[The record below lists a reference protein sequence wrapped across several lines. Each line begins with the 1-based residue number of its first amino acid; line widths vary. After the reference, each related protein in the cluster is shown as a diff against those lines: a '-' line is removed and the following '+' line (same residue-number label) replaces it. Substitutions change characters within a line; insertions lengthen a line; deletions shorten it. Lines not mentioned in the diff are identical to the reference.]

1 MTDEELKQLI
11 ASNAKAIQAAT
22 DERVELRL
30 AVGRLEENIGRIDRA
45 IEQLTTLN
53 QGIVRLLASLDD
65 DRPTILRRLMSIENK
80 VDQLLDQKQE

>member
-11 ASNAKAIQAAT
+11 ASNAKAIQAAA

-30 AVGRLEENIGRIDRA
+30 AVGRLEENIGCIDRA

-65 DRPTILRRLMSIENK
+65 RIIRNS
-80 VDQLLDQKQE
+80 